1 MRHRNVY
8 ETLEYENWAEEKSS
22 ALEDVLSGIQ
32 YDMHYETSEIPYGDD
47 FEAQIKFIK
56 EQENILKE
64 LVKDFKCKDLKEV
77 NTYYIV
83 EYLGLDEDT
92 LPDENDEEA
101 VKKYIDDALNT
112 ADALLNDIYGVLDEY
127 DRDLPWHLSEVEE
140 YDY

>member
-1 MRHRNVY
+1 
-8 ETLEYENWAEEKSS
+8 
-22 ALEDVLSGIQ
+22 
-32 YDMHYETSEIPYGDD
+32 MHYETSEIPYGDD
-47 FEAQIKFIK
+47 FETQIKFIK

-64 LVKDFKCKDLKEV
+64 LVKDFKGKDLKEV